1 VAKFRRDAAEFLAGP
16 RRVCAIACP
25 LRETVQS
32 ESVVAAYN
40 CSKCPGYC
48 CSYPVI
54 PLKSRDVTR
63 LARHFGLGFEAA
75 RKKFT
80 KVDGDEPF
88 AMRRK
93 ADEHFGRICRFFDT
107 DKRSCTIYE
116 ARPEICRNYPG
127 SKTCGYYDFLKSERD
142 SLRDPTHIASTWNK

>member
-1 VAKFRRDAAEFLAGP
+1 M
-16 RRVCAIACP
+16 
-25 LRETVQS
+25 
-32 ESVVAAYN
+32 AAYD

-54 PLKSRDVTR
+54 PLNSRDVKR

-80 KVDGDEPF
+80 KVDGDEPY

-93 ADEHFGRICRFFDT
+93 ADEHFGGICRFFDT
-107 DKRSCTIYE
+107 DKRRCTIYE
-116 ARPEICRNYPG
+116 ARPEICRSYPG
-127 SKTCGYYDFLKSERD
+127 GKSCGYYDFLVSERD
-142 SLRDPTHIASTWNK
+142 SQHDQTHVASTWNK